1 MPSILRSNSP
11 LPFVVA
17 LVLVLAACGGETG
30 STLGP
35 PATLEVLAGGAQSIP
50 VEGVA
55 PIAPRVRVRDANGAS
70 LPNVAILF
78 SIDAGGGSVTPA
90 RVVTGTDG
98 VAVATTWTMGSVP
111 GVNTLRAAAEN
122 TTVSNTISVTA
133 TVVPPSMVA
142 AVGSANFV
150 AFAGQPLTT
159 LPVLEVRDGFGA
171 VKPGVTVVFSVTLG
185 GGTVTGGTQVTN
197 AAGRA
202 SPTGW
207 TLGPLAGV
215 NQLTAQL
222 PAGERFIFTA
232 QGLGA
237 NITTLEL
244 ISPAAQTGTLGFQV
258 PVIPR
263 VRVVD
268 ALGAPVP
275 NIPVAFALTGFGDA
289 TMTGPVALSDATGIA
304 SPQDW
309 KLGRVNPTSTLVA
322 TVPGF
327 PGPRAEFTAT
337 GTAKQFVVDLRLLTI
352 MKASQRDAFV
362 TAATRWMAVITD
374 DISDVQITRP
384 AGDCG
389 SGSPAIDEFVDD
401 VIIFAAVENIDGPG
415 GVLGSAGPCTI
426 RSPSALPA
434 VGRMRF
440 DDADLVTRENNGQ
453 LVPLIL
459 HEMGHVLGF
468 GTIWTDRGVITDKGG
483 NDPIFVGT
491 QALALWPTL
500 TLGYAGRP
508 VPVENTFGPG
518 TADAHWR
525 ESVFRAELMTGFIES
540 PGVPMPLS
548 RMTIASMRDLGYV
561 VNYDAGDTFAGSL
574 VAMLREINSVPTRIN
589 EVVMLPTTSVDV
601 QGVTRP
607 INRR

>member
-1 MPSILRSNSP
+1 M
-11 LPFVVA
+11 
-17 LVLVLAACGGETG
+17 LAAALLTSCGGEGGTM
-30 STLGP
+30 LGP
-35 PATLEVLAGGAQSIP
+35 PATMEVIAGGAQSIP
-50 VEGVA
+50 VGGVA
-55 PIAPRVRVRDANGAS
+55 PIAPKVRVKDANGAA
-70 LPNVAILF
+70 LPNVAVLF
-78 SIDAGGGSVTPA
+78 SIDAGGGTVTPT
-90 RVVTGTDG
+90 RVLTGADG
-98 VAVATTWTMGSVP
+98 TAEATTWTMGATTGTNV
-111 GVNTLRAAAEN
+111 LRAAAEN
-122 TTVSNTISVTA
+122 TTVSNTIAVIA
-133 TVVPPSMVA
+133 IAVPPSSMA

-150 AFAGQPLTT
+150 AFAGQPLST
-159 LPVLEVRDGFGA
+159 LPVVEVRDGFGA
-171 VKPGVTVVFSVTLG
+171 AKPGVTVTFTVTLG
-185 GGTVTGGTQVTN
+185 GGTVTGGTAVTN

-207 TLGPLAGV
+207 TLGPTAGV
-215 NQLTAQL
+215 NELTASL
-222 PAGERFIFTA
+222 PSGERFIFTS

-237 NITTLEL
+237 NITALQAT
-244 ISPAAQTGTLGFQV
+244 SPTTQTGTLGFQV
-258 PVIPR
+258 PVLPR

-275 NIPVAFALTGFGDA
+275 NVPVAFALSGFGDA
-289 TMTGPVALSDATGIA
+289 TLSGTTSVSDANGIA

-309 KLGRVNPTSTLVA
+309 KLGRANPLSTLVA

-327 PGPRAEFTAT
+327 AGARAEFTAT
-337 GTAKQFVVDLRLLTI
+337 GTAKAFVIDLRLLTE
-352 MKASQRDAFV
+352 MRAGQRDAFV
-362 TAATRWMAVITD
+362 MAATRWMSIITD
-374 DISDVQITRP
+374 DINDIQITRP

-389 SGSPAIDEFVDD
+389 NGTPAMDEFVDD
-401 VIIFAAVENIDGPG
+401 VVIFAAVENIDGPG
-415 GVLGSAGPCTI
+415 GILGSAGPCTI

-440 DDADLVTRENNGQ
+440 DNADLVTREVNGQ
-453 LVPLIL
+453 LLPLIL

-483 NDPIFVGT
+483 PDPIFIGT

-508 VPVENTFGPG
+508 VPVENSFGPG

-561 VNYDAGDTFAGSL
+561 VNYDAADTFAGSL

-589 EVVMLPTTSVDV
+589 EVVMLPTTSVDSR
-601 QGVTRP
+601 GISRTIRP
-607 INRR
+607 

>member
-1 MPSILRSNSP
+1 MESIVRSNP
-11 LPFVVA
+11 PAILLLLA
-17 LVLVLAACGGETG
+17 LLASCGGESG
-30 STLGP
+30 PMLGP
-35 PATLEVLAGGAQSIP
+35 PATMDVLAGGAQSVPIGGVVPIP
-50 VEGVA
+50 A
-55 PIAPRVRVRDANGAS
+55 KVRVKDANGAA
-70 LPNVAILF
+70 LPNVPVLF
-78 SIDAGGGSVTPA
+78 SIDLGGGTVTPA
-90 RVVTGTDG
+90 RVVTGADG
-98 VAVATTWTMGSVP
+98 TAEATTWTMGP
-111 GVNTLRAAAEN
+111 TAGTNILRAAVEN
-122 TTVSNTISVTA
+122 TTVGNTIAVTGIA
-133 TVVPPSMVA
+133 IPPSTMT
-142 AVGSANFV
+142 AVGTANFI
-150 AFAGQPLTT
+150 AFAGQPLTA
-159 LPVLEVRDGFGA
+159 LPVVEIRDGFGIA
-171 VKPGVTVVFSVTLG
+171 RQGVTVTFTVTLG
-185 GGTVTGGTQVTN
+185 GGTVTGGNAVTD

-207 TLGPLAGV
+207 TMGPNAGV
-215 NQLTAQL
+215 NELTAQL
-222 PAGERFIFTA
+222 PTGERFIFTA

-237 NITTLEL
+237 TITTLEPT
-244 ISPAAQTGTLGFQV
+244 SPASQTGTLGFQV
-258 PVIPR
+258 PVLPR

-275 NIPVAFALTGFGDA
+275 NVPVAFALSGFGDA
-289 TMTGPVALSDATGIA
+289 TLSGTIGISDASGIA

-309 KLGRVNPTSTLVA
+309 KLGRINPTSTLVA

-337 GTAKQFVVDLRLLTI
+337 GTSQPFVVDLRLLTT

-362 TAATRWMAVITD
+362 TAATRWMSIITG
-374 DISDVQITRP
+374 DISDVQLTRP

-389 SGSPAIDEFVDD
+389 SGSPAMDEFVDD
-401 VIIFAAVENIDGPG
+401 VVIFAAVENIDGPG
-415 GVLGSAGPCTI
+415 GILGSAGPCTI
-426 RSPSALPA
+426 RSPSALPV

-440 DDADLVTRENNGQ
+440 DDADLIVRENNGQ

-468 GTIWTDRGVITDKGG
+468 GTIWTDRGVLTDKGG
-483 NDPIFVGT
+483 LDPIFVGT

-525 ESVFRAELMTGFIES
+525 ETVFHAELMTGFIES
-540 PGVPMPLS
+540 AGVPMPLS

-574 VAMLREINSVPTRIN
+574 IAMLREINSVPTKIN
-589 EVVMLPTTSVDV
+589 EVVLLPNRTVDEH
-601 QGVTRP
+601 GVTRTIP
-607 INRR
+607 RP

>member
-1 MPSILRSNSP
+1 M
-11 LPFVVA
+11 
-17 LVLVLAACGGETG
+17 LAAALLTSCGGEGGTM
-30 STLGP
+30 LGP
-35 PATLEVLAGGAQSIP
+35 PATMEVIAGGAQSIP
-50 VEGVA
+50 VGGVA
-55 PIAPRVRVRDANGAS
+55 PIAPKVRVKDANGAA
-70 LPNVAILF
+70 LPNVAVLF
-78 SIDAGGGSVTPA
+78 SIDAGGGTVTPT
-90 RVVTGTDG
+90 RVLTGADG
-98 VAVATTWTMGSVP
+98 TAEATTWTMGATTGTNV
-111 GVNTLRAAAEN
+111 LRAAAEN
-122 TTVSNTISVTA
+122 TTVSNTIAVIA
-133 TVVPPSMVA
+133 IAVPPSSMA

-150 AFAGQPLTT
+150 AFAGQPLST
-159 LPVLEVRDGFGA
+159 LPVVEVRDGFGA
-171 VKPGVTVVFSVTLG
+171 AKPGVTVTFTVTLG
-185 GGTVTGGTQVTN
+185 GGTVTGGTAVTN

-207 TLGPLAGV
+207 TLGPTAGV
-215 NQLTAQL
+215 NELTASL
-222 PAGERFIFTA
+222 PSGERFIFTS

-237 NITTLEL
+237 NITALQAT
-244 ISPAAQTGTLGFQV
+244 SPTTQTGTLGFQV
-258 PVIPR
+258 PLIPR

-275 NIPVAFALTGFGDA
+275 NIPVAFALSGFGDA
-289 TMTGPVALSDATGIA
+289 TLSGTLGISDANGIA

-309 KLGRVNPTSTLVA
+309 KLGRVNPTSTVVA

-327 PGPRAEFTAT
+327 AGPRAEFTAT
-337 GTAKQFVVDLRLLTI
+337 GTAKPFVIDLRLLTA
-352 MKASQRDAFV
+352 MKAAQRDAFV
-362 TAATRWMAVITD
+362 TAATRWMSIITD
-374 DISDVQITRP
+374 DITDLQITRP

-389 SGSPAIDEFVDD
+389 TGTPAMDEFVDD
-401 VIIFAAVENIDGPG
+401 VVIFAAVENIDGPG
-415 GVLGSAGPCTI
+415 GILGSAGPCTI

-440 DDADLVTRENNGQ
+440 DDADLLTRETNGQ
-453 LVPLIL
+453 LLPLIL

-483 NDPIFVGT
+483 LDPIFIGT

-508 VPVENTFGPG
+508 VPVENSFGPG

-561 VNYDAGDTFAGSL
+561 VNYDAADAFAGSL

-589 EVVMLPTTSVDV
+589 EVVMLPTTSVDSR
-601 QGVTRP
+601 GISRTIKP
-607 INRR
+607 